1 MRMPVDLCLK
11 LADVEQRDDEIT
23 NTLFCVVHYK
33 PSISGWGLLV
43 DVHDAMVVADI
54 EVVVA
59 VVAEVRVDAW
69 ALLEAIIR
77 RTPRAL
83 TE

>member
-1 MRMPVDLCLK
+1 M
-11 LADVEQRDDEIT
+11 DVRDA
-23 NTLFCVVHYK
+23 V
-33 PSISGWGLLV
+33 
-43 DVHDAMVVADI
+43 VVADI

-59 VVAEVRVDAW
+59 VIAEVRVDAW
-69 ALLEAIIR
+69 ALLEAIVR